1 MYMPVHLLLS
11 YTDFVSCILQKYKTL
26 LLPSISADLKQVA
39 QAVAGIELQ
48 DRFVTMIFALFDEDC
63 KSLMTYFSTTMFASA
78 RYMYFICSDD
88 VAILLSSGW
97 EFEL

>member
-1 MYMPVHLLLS
+1 M
-11 YTDFVSCILQKYKTL
+11 SCILQKLKKTL
-26 LLPSISADLKQVA
+26 LPPSVSADLKQVA

-48 DRFVTMIFALFDEDC
+48 DGFVTMVFALFDEDC
-63 KSLMTYFSTTMFASA
+63 KSLTTYFSTSMFTSA
-78 RYMYFICSDD
+78 RYMYFICSYV